1 MYQQSEKN
9 LLNNSNISST
19 CSHNM
24 VDFGPL
30 AEFGASQQIST
41 GFASWLHYN
50 TDVAQR
56 SSIKLCTTFGHLL
69 GAMLCIHF
77 RELLSRNGIL
87 PGAKFTLC
95 PSLVFSYIS
104 SITARHSKGGLS
116 QTLRRGTRNG
126 ITELSQMASP
136 IFGWAAIT
144 LGVGSHSS

>member
-95 PSLVFSYIS
+95 PSLVFSYIFS
-104 SITARHSKGGLS
+104 VTVRHSSSGCQPNFATLS
-116 QTLRRGTRNG
+116 TSIRQ
-126 ITELSQMASP
+126 
-136 IFGWAAIT
+136 
-144 LGVGSHSS
+144 GSHHVGHWTTF